1 MLDDVSLLP
10 QASVQYELKA
20 PQSGYLL
27 HMDAQKIGE
36 SSAILGAG
44 RKTKDDVID
53 FAAGI
58 VLKEKTGARIE
69 KGQTLAVL
77 HTNRPETLPDAE
89 RVFLEALRWGET
101 APAAQPLIYGIVTE

>member
-1 MLDDVSLLP
+1 MSSLLP

-20 PQSGYLL
+20 PQAGYIH

-53 FAAGI
+53 PAAGI
-58 VLKEKTGARIE
+58 VLKEKTGAKVE
-69 KGQTLAVL
+69 QGQTLAVL
-77 HTNRPETLPDAE
+77 HTDRPETLADAE
-89 RVFLEALRWGET
+89 RVFLEAIRWGAD

>member
-1 MLDDVSLLP
+1 MLNDVSLLP

-20 PQSGYLL
+20 PQAGYIH

-44 RKTKDDVID
+44 RKTKDDAID

-58 VLKEKTGARIE
+58 VLKEKTGAKVE
-69 KGQTLAVL
+69 QGQTLAVL
-77 HTNRPETLPDAE
+77 HTNRPETIADAGAS
-89 RVFLEALRWGET
+89 FWKPSAGGT
-101 APAAQPLIYGIVTE
+101 DAPEAQPLIYGIVK